1 MTLHPK
7 PGPAAAAA
15 AAGATL
21 LTLLTTS
28 PAQALPPTSRTVK
41 DAVEP
46 GRAYDITQMTLRSAP
61 RTSRPAVV
69 LIKHGRQVKAG
80 DVIDVWFDFDGDKT
94 PDLHVS
100 GNAFSEFTVHLTA
113 SFTKDGK
120 DISNKDCA
128 RLAMGGS
135 VSKVRL
141 FPACVGSPTG
151 FAVAVKSCGEG
162 MRGNIDDWAP
172 ATKKFTKKVLTAPL
186 T

>member
-7 PGPAAAAA
+7 SGPYAAAA

-21 LTLLTTS
+21 LTLLATS

-46 GRAYDITQMTLRSAP
+46 GRAYDITEMKLRSAP
-61 RTSRPAVV
+61 RTNRPAVV
-69 LIKHGRQVKAG
+69 LVKHGRQVKAG
-80 DVIDVWFDFDGDKT
+80 DVVDVWFDFDGDKA
-94 PDLHVS
+94 PDLHLS
-100 GNAFSEFTVHLTA
+100 GNAFSEFTVHLA
-113 SFTKDGK
+113 DSFTKDGK
-120 DISNKDCA
+120 DISKKDCV

-141 FPACVGSPTG
+141 FPTCVGSPIG
-151 FAVAVKSCGEG
+151 FAVAVKSSSDGKPAST
-162 MRGNIDDWAP
+162 DDWAP
-172 ATKKFTKKVLTAPL
+172 APEKFTKKVLTAPL